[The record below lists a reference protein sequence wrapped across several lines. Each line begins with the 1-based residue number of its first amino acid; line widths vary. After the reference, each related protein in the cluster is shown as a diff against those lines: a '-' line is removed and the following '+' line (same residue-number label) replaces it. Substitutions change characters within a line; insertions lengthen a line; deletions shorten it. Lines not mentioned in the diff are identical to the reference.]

1 METDMADSGSGF
13 QRQDQPLGSLM
24 SDLIGNVQALL
35 RGEIRLATAELKAEA
50 KTAGIGGGLM
60 AGGGLLALIG
70 TAFIGQAL
78 NETLARFLPRWLA
91 ALLVA
96 GLYLLGG
103 ALLFG
108 MGRQRLRN
116 LDPVPH
122 RTIASLQED
131 SEMVR
136 RELQPG
142 ES

>member
-1 METDMADSGSGF
+1 MTDSGSGF
-13 QRQDQPLGSLM
+13 RRQEQPLGSLI
-24 SDLIGNVQALL
+24 SDLMGNVQALL
-35 RGEIRLATAELKAEA
+35 RGEIRLAKAELQAEA
-50 KTAGIGGGLM
+50 KRAGIGGGLM

-78 NETLARFLPRWLA
+78 SEALARFLPRWLA

-103 ALLFG
+103 ALLVG
-108 MGRQRLRN
+108 AGRQQLRD
-116 LDPVPH
+116 LDPMPH

-131 SEMVR
+131 SDLVR